1 MRDRSLPNHE
11 FLIGVSVRQVS
22 PQGRELESRAK
33 ALIAARAALEKQAEG
48 VVILDLRSISTV
60 ADFFVVCT
68 AGSGRQLDALKDH
81 IEAVLALQ
89 GCVVWHT
96 EGSPPTGG
104 SMRSSN
110 HALQWVLMD
119 CGEIVVHLLDQQART
134 FYRLEEL
141 WADAPRVAIPSSAV

>member
-11 FLIGVSVRQVS
+11 FLIGVSVRQV
-22 PQGRELESRAK
+22 PTQGRELDSRAK